1 MNFRPK
7 LSSQGFKSVPELMST
22 ATRIGPP
29 PELTVGSHAS
39 NPVSLSHSA
48 SSSEDMNFRP
58 QSGSQK
64 FKLVSELMS
73 TATRVGSAP
82 APDESHSSSS
92 ESWAPTETHSGST
105 NSWPPQRHV
114 SPPASSPGSSQDRVP
129 SPLNLGDHLPSDSHS
144 WSSGSTTEEEE
155 HYPSSQD
162 QSSTE
167 ESRLSSPGQPSTD
180 ESHPPTPGPTDNH
193 PPPTLPSNPG
203 PSTAT
208 EPNPPPS
215 AKRPRPEE
223 HDAGSFLTKIFKG
236 KLKRRFSG
244 SGALN
249 AARGGLQPRVPLTL
263 RRTSLRLPSLTCQ
276 QTTVVMNILTF

>member
-1 MNFRPK
+1 
-7 LSSQGFKSVPELMST
+7 MST

-29 PELTVGSHAS
+29 PELTDGSHAS
-39 NPVSLSHSA
+39 NPALLSHSA
-48 SSSEDMNFRP
+48 SSSEDMDFRP
-58 QSGSQK
+58 QSSSQK

-73 TATRVGSAP
+73 TATRIGSAP
-82 APDESHSSSS
+82 APDKSHSSSS

-114 SPPASSPGSSQDRVP
+114 SPPASSPGSSQDHAP

-162 QSSTE
+162 QSST
-167 ESRLSSPGQPSTD
+167 D

-193 PPPTLPSNPG
+193 LPPTLPSKPG
-203 PSTAT
+203 PSTVT

-263 RRTSLRLPSLTCQ
+263 RRT
-276 QTTVVMNILTF
+276 